1 MKYPKKQQGKYA
13 YLEQLTTEELDEL
26 LRLEFNADEE
36 DADPEL
42 VLAIMEVIAE
52 REPEDIPPIDPEETW
67 KTFRQREA
75 ISERKASIWKVR
87 DLFVSAR
94 GLLSRPSRRRAANST
109 TSSRAANAPI

>member
-26 LRLEFNADEE
+26 LRLEFNANEE

-67 KTFRQREA
+67 DPHEGHGELA
-75 ISERKASIWKVR
+75 
-87 DLFVSAR
+87 
-94 GLLSRPSRRRAANST
+94 GLAVLSG
-109 TSSRAANAPI
+109 APTRS